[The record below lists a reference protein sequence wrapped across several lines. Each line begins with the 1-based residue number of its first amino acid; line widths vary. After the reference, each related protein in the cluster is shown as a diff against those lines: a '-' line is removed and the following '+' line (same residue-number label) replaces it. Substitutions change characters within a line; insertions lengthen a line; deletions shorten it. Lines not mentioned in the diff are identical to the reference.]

1 MNNLLLNGI
10 LRISYA
16 EIKETICY
24 GLGWN
29 YNDIDV
35 EITWSCRIGEHQYY
49 LVPIVCD
56 DNFKTMINFFIQSG
70 LNIMILYV
78 NSRPKFLYVSTFAD
92 LSNPVSKGKNNL
104 LSNDLLQ
111 MINDTMF
118 DNIFVDQYRFNYSKP
133 GDNEDDDMLDSNM
146 MINVDVDDDVDDEII
161 PPAPEFR
168 DFFGLILLF
177 LMIDH

>member
-1 MNNLLLNGI
+1 
-10 LRISYA
+10 
-16 EIKETICY
+16 
-24 GLGWN
+24 
-29 YNDIDV
+29 
-35 EITWSCRIGEHQYY
+35 
-49 LVPIVCD
+49 
-56 DNFKTMINFFIQSG
+56 MINFFIQSG

-78 NSRPKFLYVSTFAD
+78 NSRPKFLYVSTFVD

-146 MINVDVDDDVDDEII
+146 MINVDVDDEII
-161 PPAPEFR
+161 P
-168 DFFGLILLF
+168 LLLKLEIF
-177 LMIDH
+177 LV